1 MRTSLLVILV
11 LTILPWACAGQENN
25 ANNAKKGEA
34 GVVTSSSRGLHE
46 YAGYSASRPPDRAN
60 YSAGMGFYSA
70 GCTASVAVPPT
81 ITGPPRVMLRSA
93 STVKE
98 PWPNKNLSQE

>member
-1 MRTSLLVILV
+1 MKKSFLIILI
-11 LTILPWACAGQENN
+11 LMILPRPCEGKENASN
-25 ANNAKKGEA
+25 REDART
-34 GVVTSSSRGLHE
+34 GVVTSSSRGLHG
-46 YAGYSASRPPDRAN
+46 YVGYSASRPLARAN

-81 ITGPPRVMLRSA
+81 ITGLPRVMLRSA